1 MQQHGDTHPPPTRVR
16 LGRTPSLGRTLGL
29 LLPLIAGLPGC
40 GGSDGGATGARPP
53 SVLSPPVA
61 LPPVASEH
69 RFTDVAASAGIQ
81 ARHSLPAGELTN
93 IVDSLGGGASFC
105 DLDGDGWLDLI
116 IASGARSP
124 LPEAQP
130 SDHGGLHVYRNLRN
144 GRFEELGADCGIP
157 TDTTAVAIAV
167 ADVDAD
173 GDLDVYLTDRGP
185 NRLYLNQGD
194 ATFVESAAQ
203 AGVDDSR
210 FGAAAAFFDMEG
222 DGDLDLYVAN
232 YLDYDP
238 RETAYYAPTGFPGPL
253 AYEAQADCLYR
264 NLGDGRFEDVSV
276 SSGIT
281 AWKGRGMSIATG
293 DFDEDGHT
301 DVFVANDATGNFLW
315 INDGEGHFVERGLH
329 AGVSL
334 GNNGERTSAM
344 AADLGDVDG
353 DGFLDLA
360 VSDTAYGAL
369 YMRTRPGRF
378 RDRSLPSGLGLM
390 LGQYVSWG
398 QNLLDYD
405 DDGDLDLFIVN
416 GGLHHLVGWQ
426 DVLALNDGTGR
437 FEDASAG
444 AGEYFETA
452 QVGRC
457 SIIGDYDNDG
467 DLDVLVTTLA
477 GGVSLLRNDRPGNAG
492 WITLDLLGPTSRD
505 PFGTRVEIEA
515 GGRTQVAVQRC
526 PTTYLGQNDP
536 RVHFGL
542 GDGVERVDRITITWP
557 NGERQELSDV
567 PARQILRVS
576 GSAR

>member
-1 MQQHGDTHPPPTRVR
+1 MNHHRPPGSRFSRTSLDRV
-16 LGRTPSLGRTLGL
+16 SCA
-29 LLPLIAGLPGC
+29 LLPLVAALSGCGDSSVETASGGLP
-40 GGSDGGATGARPP
+40 SE
-53 SVLSPPVA
+53 LSAPAA
-61 LPPVASEH
+61 LPPVASVQC
-69 RFTDVAASAGIQ
+69 FTEVATPAGIRV
-81 ARHSLPAGELTN
+81 RHSLPSDELTN
-93 IVDSLGGGASFC
+93 IVDSLGGGAAFA
-105 DLDGDGWLDLI
+105 DLDGDGWLDLV

-124 LPEAQP
+124 MPEARP

-144 GRFEELGADCGIP
+144 GRFDELGASSGIP
-157 TDTTAVAIAV
+157 TNTTAVAIAV
-167 ADVDAD
+167 ADVDGD

-185 NRLYLNQGD
+185 NRLYLNHGNF
-194 ATFVESAAQ
+194 TFVESTAKS
-203 AGVDDSR
+203 GVDDDR
-210 FGAAAAFFDMEG
+210 FGAAATFFDMDG

-238 RETAYYAPTGFPGPL
+238 SETAYYAPTGFPGPL

-264 NLGDGRFEDVSV
+264 NLGDGTFEDVSL

-281 AWKGRGMSIATG
+281 QWKGRGMSIATG
-293 DFDEDGHT
+293 DFDEDGHI
-301 DVFVANDATGNFLW
+301 DVFVANDATENFLLL
-315 INDGEGHFVERGLH
+315 NDGEGHFVEGGLN

-369 YMRTRPGRF
+369 YMRIRPGKF

-416 GGLHHLVGWQ
+416 GGLHHLVGWR
-426 DVLALNDGTGR
+426 DVLALNDGTGH
-437 FEDASAG
+437 FEEASDGAG
-444 AGEYFETA
+444 AYFETA
-452 QVGRC
+452 GIGRS

-467 DLDVLVTTLA
+467 DLDALVTTLA
-477 GGVSLLRNDRPGNAG
+477 GGVSLLRNDRTGNPG
-492 WITLDLLGPTSRD
+492 WITLDLEGPTTRV
-505 PFGTRVEIEA
+505 PFGTRVELEA

-526 PTTYLGQNDP
+526 PSTYLGQNDP
-536 RVHFGL
+536 RLHFGL
-542 GDGVERVDRITITWP
+542 GDGVDQVDRIKITWP
-557 NGERQELSDV
+557 NGERQVLADI
-567 PARQILRVS
+567 PARQILPIQWSVQ
-576 GSAR
+576 